1 MELLC
6 KLNQLMI
13 DRGLSQSE
21 LIKKSGLTA
30 RTLRELRNSTFDQID
45 KRTIIKLM
53 QSLDLHKLTDLFDI
67 EEQ

>member
-1 MELLC
+1 
-6 KLNQLMI
+6 MI

-53 QSLDLHKLTDLFDI
+53 QSLDLHKLTDLFDV

>member
-6 KLNQLMI
+6 KLNQIMI

-21 LIKKSGLTA
+21 LIRRSGLTA
-30 RTLRELRNSTFDQID
+30 RTLRELQKSTFDRID

-53 QSLDLHKLTDLFDI
+53 QSLDLHKLTELFDI
-67 EEQ
+67 EEE